1 MNARFLSLA
10 EDSKRV
16 NKKQDER
23 ILNLSIR
30 EVADIRLANVLH
42 NKEIR
47 TVKEL
52 FEVVSLGGWKSILG
66 IEGVGK
72 TSYYRLL
79 SKLHILG
86 IVDESLEW
94 ILAGHSIKE
103 ISAEK

>member
-30 EVADIRLANVLH
+30 EVTDTRLANVLH

-52 FEVVSLGGWKSILG
+52 FEVVSLGD
-66 IEGVGK
+66 GK
-72 TSYYRLL
+72 VY
-79 SKLHILG
+79 
-86 IVDESLEW
+86 
-94 ILAGHSIKE
+94 
-103 ISAEK
+103 